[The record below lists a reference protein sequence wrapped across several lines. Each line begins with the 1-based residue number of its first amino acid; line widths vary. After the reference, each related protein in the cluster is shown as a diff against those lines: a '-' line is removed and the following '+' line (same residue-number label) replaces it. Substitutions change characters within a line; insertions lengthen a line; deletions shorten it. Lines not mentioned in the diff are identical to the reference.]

1 MARAVYSVDAA
12 MAAKHLGVGRN
23 TLLNLLR
30 ENGYTH
36 AHAPRRNLPK
46 QQYREAGLFTTE
58 LVQFYQGPVRKL
70 HEKLKITAAGMELCR
85 QLIEESENYVV

>member
-1 MARAVYSVDAA
+1 MGRAVYSVDAA
-12 MAAKHLGVGRN
+12 VAAKHLGVGRN
-23 TLLNLLR
+23 ALLSLLR

-46 QQYREAGLFTTE
+46 KQYREAGLFTTE
-58 LVQFYQGPVRKL
+58 LVQFRRGAVVRL

-85 QLIEESENYVV
+85 QLVGGR